1 MVSDSQSFTQIL
13 TLSAK
18 EKKCRRESKKKKK
31 KSSPDS
37 LSVPVA
43 SKKIFMKV
51 QILSH
56 TFSAVPK
63 SEEEIGSQEI
73 RNMSRQN

>member
-1 MVSDSQSFTQIL
+1 MVSDSQSFTQML
-13 TLSAK
+13 TFQPRKRNVERK
-18 EKKCRRESKKKKK
+18 EREKEKK

-43 SKKIFMKV
+43 SKKIFIKV

-56 TFSAVPK
+56 IFSAVPK
-63 SEEEIGSQEI
+63 
-73 RNMSRQN
+73 

>member
-1 MVSDSQSFTQIL
+1 MVSDSQSFTQML
-13 TLSAK
+13 TFQPRKRNVERK
-18 EKKCRRESKKKKK
+18 EREKGKKK

-56 TFSAVPK
+56 IFSAVPK
-63 SEEEIGSQEI
+63 
-73 RNMSRQN
+73 